1 MSKVHPCLPRKLTEA
16 GWRRGKERL
25 KVKEE
30 LNETGGE
37 HLPRL
42 SDLRLRG
49 SCAFCVH
56 TPVRC

>member
-1 MSKVHPCLPRKLTEA
+1 M
-16 GWRRGKERL
+16 KEG
-25 KVKEE
+25 
-30 LNETGGE
+30 LNETGSE

-56 TPVRC
+56 APVRC